1 MFSSVKNIVII
12 LLFLV
17 PVVKTINATTS
28 YEFELMRNHNRIE
41 VILSKGEFFGEGYV
55 KGLFSNILGE
65 INFSVDEPSSTNGK
79 VLIDA
84 RSLYFGY
91 HKVDGDAKK
100 DTWLNVGEFPKI
112 IYKLNNLEN
121 VQWYNDIIKADAQGT
136 LSLKNLSRQISFPV
150 IIKYTRAMRKKFD
163 GKQGD
168 LLFLKGEFE
177 LSRGSIGINP
187 GNMLNVIKDS
197 VHVKISMVGFTKN
210 RRPLLPS
217 KLFIR

>member
-100 DTWLNVGEFPKI
+100 RHLVKCWRISQNYI
-112 IYKLNNLEN
+112 
-121 VQWYNDIIKADAQGT
+121 
-136 LSLKNLSRQISFPV
+136 QI
-150 IIKYTRAMRKKFD
+150 
-163 GKQGD
+163 
-168 LLFLKGEFE
+168 E
-177 LSRGSIGINP
+177 
-187 GNMLNVIKDS
+187 
-197 VHVKISMVGFTKN
+197 
-210 RRPLLPS
+210 
-217 KLFIR
+217 

>member
-1 MFSSVKNIVII
+1 MFSLIKNIVTI

-17 PVVKTINATTS
+17 SMVKTINATT
-28 YEFELMRNHNRIE
+28 YHKFELMKNHNKIE
-41 VILSKGEFFGEGYV
+41 VLLSKGEFFGEGYV
-55 KGLFSNILGE
+55 KGFFSNILGE
-65 INFSVDEPSSTNGK
+65 INFSADEPSSTNGK

-91 HKVDGDAKK
+91 HKVNGDAKK
-100 DTWLNVGEFPKI
+100 GTWLNVGEFPQI

-150 IIKYTRAMRKKFD
+150 IIKYTPAMRKKFD

-187 GNMLNVIKDS
+187 GNMLNIIKDS
-197 VHVKISMVGFTKN
+197 VHIKISMVGFTQN

-217 KLFIR
+217 KLFLR